1 MSSINN
7 TLAPVVAVLNMKG
20 GVGKTTISAH
30 VMRVL
35 YHRHRIKTL
44 LVDLDP
50 QFNLSQ
56 ALISRAVY
64 DKRKDTDRTILSVME
79 PPPLTGLHDIRTSDG
94 PPPKAED
101 IIFQLRSIGKSD
113 ITLDLLPGD
122 FRLVKYS
129 MIDNRV
135 KLDSVQKRFL
145 RFIGES
151 RKDYRLICIDC
162 NPSSSFI
169 TSCALHAC
177 TYILVPIRPD
187 RYSVLGLEI
196 LYDFISQI
204 PTIDPQPEILA
215 LLNGIPRRNYDS
227 SVEDELRAHT
237 TFGPRVLTPPLY
249 QSKLLEARTGY
260 TGFATDKPVPWRDLL
275 KKEISAVV
283 DELTSRLGLK

>member
-1 MSSINN
+1 
-7 TLAPVVAVLNMKG
+7 VVAVLNMKG

-56 ALISRAVY
+56 ALISRATY
-64 DKRKDTDRTILSVME
+64 DDLKNSSRTISSVME
-79 PPPLTGLHDIRTSDG
+79 PPPMAGLHDIRTSDG
-94 PPPKAED
+94 PPPEAAKV
-101 IIFQLRSIGKSD
+101 IYGLRHFLKSP

-129 MIDNRV
+129 MIDNRL

-145 RFIGES
+145 RFVGES
-151 RKDYRLICIDC
+151 RKSYGLICIDC

-169 TSCALHAC
+169 TGCALHAC
-177 TYILVPIRPD
+177 THLLVPIRPD

-196 LYDFISQI
+196 LYDFVSQI
-204 PTIDPQPEILA
+204 PTIEPKPEILA
-215 LLNGIPRRNYDS
+215 LLNGIPRRNYDR
-227 SVEDELRAHT
+227 SVEDEVRAHK
-237 TFGPRVLTPPLY
+237 TFGGQMLVNPLY
-249 QSKLLEARTGY
+249 QSGLLEAKTSY
-260 TGFATDKPVPWRDLL
+260 TGFATDKPVPWRNLL
-275 KKEISAVV
+275 KKQISAVV
-283 DELTSRLGLK
+283 DELASRLGMV

>member
-1 MSSINN
+1 MSSE

-35 YHRHRIKTL
+35 YHHHRTKTL
-44 LVDLDP
+44 LVDLDS

-56 ALISRAVY
+56 ALISRAIY
-64 DKRKDTDRTILSVME
+64 DRLKDSNRTIFSVME
-79 PPPLTGLHDIRTSDG
+79 PPPLMGLRDIKTSDS
-94 PPPKAED
+94 PPPKAENV
-101 IIFQLRSIGKSD
+101 IRQLKRIRKLPV
-113 ITLDLLPGD
+113 TLDLLPGD

-129 MIDNRV
+129 MIDNRL

-151 RKDYRLICIDC
+151 RRDYGLICIDC

-177 TYILVPIRPD
+177 SHILVPIRPD

-196 LYDFISQI
+196 LCEFVSEI
-204 PTIDPQPEILA
+204 PTINPQPEILV

-227 SVEDELRAHT
+227 AVEDELRAHT
-237 TFGPRVLTPPLY
+237 TFGPKVLLNPLY
-249 QSKLLEARTGY
+249 DSTLLEAKTGY
-260 TGFATDKPVPWRDLL
+260 TGFATDKPVPWRHLL
-275 KKEISAVV
+275 KREISAVV
-283 DELTSRLGLK
+283 DELASRLGIK

>member
-1 MSSINN
+1 MS
-7 TLAPVVAVLNMKG
+7 TETPAPVVAVLNMKG

-56 ALISRAVY
+56 ALVSRATY
-64 DKRKDTDRTILSVME
+64 DKLKDHNLTISAVME
-79 PPPLTGLHDIRTSDG
+79 PPPLMGLYDIRTSDT
-94 PPPKAED
+94 PPPKAAD
-101 IIFQLRSIGKSD
+101 IVRRMSYFPTLPLS
-113 ITLDLLPGD
+113 LDLLAGD
-122 FRLVKYS
+122 FRLVKFS
-129 MIDNRV
+129 MIDNRL
-135 KLDSVQKRFL
+135 KLDSAKERFR

-151 RKDYRLICIDC
+151 RKDYGLICIDC

-177 TYILVPIRPD
+177 THVLVPIRPD

-196 LYDFISQI
+196 LYDFVTDI
-204 PTIDPQPEILA
+204 PTINPKPEILA
-215 LLNGIPRRNYDS
+215 LLNGIPRRNYDRA
-227 SVEDELRAHT
+227 VENEVRAHK
-237 TFGPRVLTPPLY
+237 TFGNKMLTKPLY
-249 QSKLLEARTGY
+249 QSGLLEAKTGY

-275 KKEISAVV
+275 RKEISAVV
-283 DELTSRLGLK
+283 DELVSRLGIA

>member
-1 MSSINN
+1 MSSE

-44 LVDLDP
+44 LIDLDP

-56 ALISRAVY
+56 ALLSRAIY
-64 DKRKDTDRTILSVME
+64 DKLKDSNHTISSVME
-79 PPPLTGLHDIRTSDG
+79 PPPSIGLHDIRTSDG
-94 PPPKAED
+94 PPPKAAD
-101 IIFQLRSIGKSD
+101 IIRQLRHIGTSPT
-113 ITLDLLPGD
+113 TLDLLPGD

-129 MIDNRV
+129 MIDNRL
-135 KLDSVQKRFL
+135 KLNLVQKRFL

-151 RKDYRLICIDC
+151 RKDYGLICIDC

-177 TYILVPIRPD
+177 THLLVPIRPD
-187 RYSVLGLEI
+187 RYSVLGFEI
-196 LYDFISQI
+196 LYDFVNEI
-204 PTIDPQPEILA
+204 PTINPKPEILA
-215 LLNGIPRRNYDS
+215 LLNGIPRRNYDPA
-227 SVEDELRAHT
+227 VEDELRAHT
-237 TFGPRVLTPPLY
+237 TFGRKVLASPLY
-249 QSKLLEARTGY
+249 QSGLLEAKTGY
-260 TGFATDKPVPWRDLL
+260 TGFATDRLVPWRNLL

-283 DELTSRLGLK
+283 DELALRLGKT

>member
-1 MSSINN
+1 MLRE

-56 ALISRAVY
+56 ALISRTSY
-64 DKRKDTDRTILSVME
+64 DKLKDSDRTILSVME
-79 PPPLTGLHDIRTSDG
+79 PPQSRGLHDIRTSDS
-94 PPPKAED
+94 PPPKAAAVVR
-101 IIFQLRSIGKSD
+101 QLRHILRSNV
-113 ITLDLLPGD
+113 TLDLLLGD
-122 FRLVKYS
+122 FRLIKYS
-129 MIDNRV
+129 MIDNRL
-135 KLDSVQKRFL
+135 KLDSMQKRFL

-151 RKDYRLICIDC
+151 RRAYGLICIDC

-177 TYILVPIRPD
+177 THILVPIRPD

-196 LYDFISQI
+196 LCDFVSQI
-204 PTIDPQPEILA
+204 PTIHPQPEILA
-215 LLNGIPRRNYDS
+215 LLNGIARQNS
-227 SVEDELRAHT
+227 SSAVEDELRAHA
-237 TFGPRVLTPPLY
+237 TFGGKVLTNPLY
-249 QSKLLEARTGY
+249 QSGLLVAETGY
-260 TGFATDKPVPWRDLL
+260 TGFATDKPVPWRRLL

-283 DELTSRLGLK
+283 DELASRLGLT

>member
-1 MSSINN
+1 MSSK

-35 YHRHRIKTL
+35 YHRHRVKTL

-56 ALISRAVY
+56 ALISRTIY
-64 DKRKDTDRTILSVME
+64 DRLKASNHTILAAME
-79 PPPLTGLHDIRTSDG
+79 PPPPLGLYDVKTTAS

-101 IIFQLRSIGKSD
+101 IIRRLRHFVD
-113 ITLDLLPGD
+113 LPITLDLLPGD

-129 MIDNRV
+129 MIDNRM

-151 RKDYRLICIDC
+151 RKDYGLICIDC

-177 TYILVPIRPD
+177 THLLVPVRPD

-196 LYDFISQI
+196 LDEFVEEI
-204 PTIDPQPEILA
+204 PTINPKPELLA
-215 LLNGIPRRNYDS
+215 LLNGIPRQDYNS
-227 SVEDELRAHT
+227 AVENELRAHN
-237 TFGPRVLTPPLY
+237 TFGTKVLTNPLY
-249 QSKLLEARTGY
+249 HSGLLEAKTGY
-260 TGFATDKPVPWRDLL
+260 TGFATDKPVPWRRLL

-283 DELTSRLGLK
+283 DELATRLGIT

>member
-1 MSSINN
+1 MSSK

-35 YHRHRIKTL
+35 YHRHRVKIL

-56 ALISRAVY
+56 ALISRAIY
-64 DKRKDTDRTILSVME
+64 EKRQASNRTILSAME
-79 PPPLTGLHDIRTSDG
+79 PPPAIGLHDIRISNS
-94 PPPKAED
+94 PPPKAGD
-101 IIFQLRSIGKSD
+101 VIYGLRHIRKSKV
-113 ITLDLLPGD
+113 TLDLLPGD

-129 MIDNRV
+129 MIDNST
-135 KLDSVQKRFL
+135 KLDSVQKRFR

-151 RKDYRLICIDC
+151 RKDYGLICIDC

-177 TYILVPIRPD
+177 THLLVPVRPD

-196 LYDFISQI
+196 LNDFVEGI
-204 PTIDPQPEILA
+204 PTIDPRPELLV
-215 LLNGIPRRNYDS
+215 LLNGIPRQNYDS
-227 SVEDELRAHT
+227 AVEDELRAHKL
-237 TFGPRVLTPPLY
+237 FGTMVLTNPVY
-249 QSKLLEARTGY
+249 QSGLLEAKTNY

-283 DELTSRLGLK
+283 DELATRLGLT